1 MKIKDNDIIIGFI
14 LYVMLLVFWL
24 IATPIVIKYFNR
36 PSYQP
41 YIFEKIFELYIVY
54 PILVIPPLV
63 FLYFLYWLPILG
75 DYIYEDRLEWVEL
88 YGIYNVVYFKDIIR
102 IKEIKIRDY
111 YRYIFDDGRKDNKY
125 DGVYTKS
132 GKHKYHTALYRGPFK
147 YNYQPF
153 KKYELTELIENKL
166 KLPIEKIDH
175 DGTVIDDWSQMKL

>member
-1 MKIKDNDIIIGFI
+1 MKIKNSAGIIAIVLGIVFLVIWLLIIPFVIGWFND
-14 LYVMLLVFWL
+14 
-24 IATPIVIKYFNR
+24 

-41 YIFEKIFELYIVY
+41 YIFEKMFELYIVY
-54 PILVIPPLV
+54 PLLVIVPLIDLV
-63 FLYFLYWLPILG
+63 LLFWISIEG
-75 DYIYEDRLEWVEL
+75 NYIYEDRVEEVQL
-88 YGIYNVVYFKDIIR
+88 YGIYNIVYFKDIIR

-153 KKYELTELIENKL
+153 KKYELTDLIENKL
-166 KLPIEKIDH
+166 KLPIIKIDH